1 MTRRQVD
8 QAALAARFQQRAEEK
23 MYEIDE
29 ATGPAAVQTYAPGQ
43 TALERVP
50 QMPMLPTTDAAED
63 GAFAVAS
70 GQALAAGAGGVFEH
84 TSATDRTQAD
94 LLRLAYYAGALA
106 VFVVGLAF
114 VAWSPWWEF
123 GAVVATI
130 GGGGMLVAL
139 FVHIASL
146 RHSQAGVAR
155 LKVTT
160 IRAMH
165 KDRLESRERMA
176 MSMSGAWLQLVERQL
191 EHEREMERMRYKHG
205 RK

>member
-1 MTRRQVD
+1 MTKRQVD
-8 QAALAARFQQRAEEK
+8 QAALTAHFQRRAEEK
-23 MYEIDE
+23 MYEIDD
-29 ATGPAAVQTYAPGQ
+29 APAPAPVQTYTAGK

-50 QMPMLPTTDAAED
+50 QMPMLANTDATED

-84 TSATDRTQAD
+84 TSAADRAQAD
-94 LLRLAYYAGALA
+94 LLRLAYYAGALLVLIIGFA
-106 VFVVGLAF
+106 LLLWTDWWQFGSVLVLLGAGSMIVAGVVHAAG
-114 VAWSPWWEF
+114 
-123 GAVVATI
+123 
-130 GGGGMLVAL
+130 
-139 FVHIASL
+139 L

-155 LKVTT
+155 HKVDT

-176 MSMSGAWLQLVERQL
+176 MQMSSAWLQLVGSQL
-191 EHEREMERMRYKHG
+191 EHERQMELMRYKHG